1 MNEKKMNLTELVE
14 SKPKKRNRLKVII
27 TESQLSGI
35 YWKYLK
41 FLLGDL
47 TEVHSEKY
55 PDSRFWK
62 NDEYG
67 VVLELRKSG
76 ILYVHYNIWNSF
88 SDFFSLQ
95 YDETQQIMKDVLEEH
110 LKLVGITPRPCSFLL

>member
-1 MNEKKMNLTELVE
+1 MKI
-14 SKPKKRNRLKVII
+14 II

-41 FLLGDL
+41 YLLGDL

-62 NDEYG
+62 NDKYG

-95 YDETQQIMKDVLEEH
+95 YDETSQVMKGLLEEH
-110 LKLVGITPRPCSFLL
+110 LKLGEITPQHSSHRPLYQWKNI